1 MENAQ
6 LQEALEQ
13 ALDAYR
19 RYYTIDRENPT
30 APFDAEAVFD
40 MHGEQYFLIKSA
52 KITDIDS
59 REFAYFKTTE
69 ELTQEDLDAW
79 DRIAWE
85 TGMKKVQPSSS
96 HRNTDVSLVIIAAHL
111 SPEMEKAIR
120 KKKHYQSYAWGLK
133 GWSNYRLIAIGLSEG
148 NIAYNRQGESLKKTL
163 RNIKTFSFKGEK
175 SK

>member
-1 MENAQ
+1 MENTQ
-6 LQEALEQ
+6 LSEALDQVLE
-13 ALDAYR
+13 AYK
-19 RYYTIDRENPT
+19 RYYTIDRDTPT

-59 REFAYFKTTE
+59 REFAFFKTTE
-69 ELTQEDLDAW
+69 ELTQADLDEW
-79 DRIAWE
+79 DRVAWE
-85 TGMKKVQPSSS
+85 TGMARVQPSPS
-96 HRNTDVSLVIIAAHL
+96 HRNTDVALVLICGHL
-111 SPEMEKAIR
+111 SPEMAKAVK

-133 GWSNYRLIAIGLSEG
+133 GWSNYRVIAIGLSDG